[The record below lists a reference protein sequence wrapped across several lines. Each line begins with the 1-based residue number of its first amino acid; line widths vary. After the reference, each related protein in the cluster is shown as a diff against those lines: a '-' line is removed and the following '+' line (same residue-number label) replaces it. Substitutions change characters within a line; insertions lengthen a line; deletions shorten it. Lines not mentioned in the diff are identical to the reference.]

1 LQSVEVLAGVI
12 RDSDDDFIEVSEDS
26 KQIRRSPSHPLPAE
40 SQFEK
45 RAIYVKGWNL
55 KGTTI
60 DSVEKYFADKGYK
73 VREWRVRGGNASF
86 FAWQWSLVARL

>member
-1 LQSVEVLAGVI
+1 MLATVI
-12 RDSDDDFIEVSEDS
+12 RDSDDDFLEVSDDS
-26 KQIRRSPSHPLPAE
+26 TKIRRSPSHPLPAE

-45 RAIYVKGWNL
+45 RAIYAKGWNL

-73 VREWRVRGGNASF
+73 VRVVNLRCFNRPMCHIYRVQLLDTVGF
-86 FAWQWSLVARL
+86 V